1 MRYIE
6 TGYSLQIVNLWS
18 RETEFK
24 MARVCQTEGI
34 TGIKWRQ
41 YTN

>member
-1 MRYIE
+1 ME
-6 TGYSLQIVNLWS
+6 KQFYSKLVNLWS

-34 TGIKWRQ
+34 PGIKWTE

>member
-18 RETEFK
+18 HETEFK
-24 MARVCQTEGI
+24 MARVCWTGSI
-34 TGIKWRQ
+34 TGIKWRE